1 MSPHLSPPPS
11 AHPGTLHFIPP
22 NLSAFEPT
30 KQPPSHSNPPTNP
43 APTNTLLWIGG
54 LFDTPLS
61 TTYPLALAAALP
73 PTWNLATASLGS
85 AGHSWGTSS
94 IAQDAKDIA
103 KIVDYF
109 RSIRPAEGEKEKGE
123 GRGKVVI
130 MGHSTG
136 CQDCME
142 YLVGA
147 GSSQRPA
154 VEGVVLQAPVSDR
167 EALGAAMAGAAL
179 REANEI
185 AVGMC
190 EDGREG
196 DGLPNRLTRGVFG
209 RIGITARRWVDIA
222 MEGGADDY
230 FSSDLTDEEL
240 RGTFG
245 RVGAGGTPVLVLFS
259 GCEENVAEGLDKEGL
274 VGRWMGVVEG
284 GGGRVDRV
292 DGGVVPGATHNLN
305 GCSEAV
311 VDDLVQRVVRFIG
324 RLDGGDF
331 LGGSKM

>member
-30 KQPPSHSNPPTNP
+30 KPSPSNTPST
-43 APTNTLLWIGG
+43 PTNTLLWIGG

-73 PTWNLATASLGS
+73 PTWTLATASLGS
-85 AGHSWGTSS
+85 AGHSWGTAS
-94 IAQDAKDIA
+94 IAQDAKEIA
-103 KIVDYF
+103 KLVDYF
-109 RSIRPAEGEKEKGE
+109 RSMRPAEGENGKGE

-147 GSSQRPA
+147 GSSHRPA
-154 VEGVVLQAPVSDR
+154 VEGVILQAPVSDR
-167 EALGAAMAGAAL
+167 EALGVAMAGTAL
-179 REANEI
+179 REANEV

-190 EDGREG
+190 EEGREA

-209 RIGITARRWVDIA
+209 RIAITARRWVDIA
-222 MEGGADDY
+222 MSGGADDY
-230 FSSDLTDEEL
+230 FSSDLTEERL

-245 RVGAGGTPVLVLFS
+245 RLRPGTPVLVLFS
-259 GCEENVAEGLDKEGL
+259 GCEENVAEGFDKEGL

-311 VDDLVQRVVRFIG
+311 VDDLVQRVVRFVG
-324 RLDGGDF
+324 RLDGGEF
-331 LGGSKM
+331 RGGPKM

>member
-30 KQPPSHSNPPTNP
+30 KEPPSHP
-43 APTNTLLWIGG
+43 ANTLLWIGG

-61 TTYPLALAAALP
+61 TTYPLSIARALP
-73 PTWNLATASLGS
+73 PTWTLATASLGS
-85 AGHSWGTSS
+85 AGNSWGTSS

-103 KIVDYF
+103 KIVAYF
-109 RSIRPAEGEKEKGE
+109 RSLRPAAAEGEKKGG
-123 GRGKVVI
+123 GRVVI

-147 GSSQRPA
+147 DSSQRPA
-154 VEGVVLQAPVSDR
+154 VEGVILQAPVSDR
-167 EALGAAMAGAAL
+167 EALGAAMPEAAL
-179 REANEI
+179 REANEV
-185 AVGMC
+185 AERMC
-190 EDGREG
+190 EEGREG

-209 RIGITARRWVDIA
+209 RIDITARRWVDIA
-222 MEGGADDY
+222 TPGGADDY
-230 FSSDLTDEEL
+230 FSSDLTDERL

-245 RVGAGGTPVLVLFS
+245 RVGAGTPVLVLFS
-259 GCEENVAEGLDKEGL
+259 GSEENVAESLDKEAL
-274 VGRWMGVVEG
+274 VERWMGVVES

-292 DGGVVPGATHNLN
+292 DGGVVPDATHNLN

-311 VDDLVQRVVRFIG
+311 VDDLVQRVVRFFG
-324 RLDGGDF
+324 RLDGGEF
-331 LGGSKM
+331 RGGAKM